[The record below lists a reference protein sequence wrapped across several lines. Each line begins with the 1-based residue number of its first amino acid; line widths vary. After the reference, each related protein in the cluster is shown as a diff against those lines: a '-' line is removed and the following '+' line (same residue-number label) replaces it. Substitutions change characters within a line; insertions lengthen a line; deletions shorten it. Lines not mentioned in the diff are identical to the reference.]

1 MFKTWLVSEEKNNA
15 LDSVQAALDVIG
27 FEPTVGSLADTTNSL
42 ISLMRA
48 ALSKESDQRKKHLIN
63 AGISA
68 VSMLPFA
75 DVAKLFKYRPARKAA
90 VAGARSLQGYAQ
102 QQKAAGRF

>member
-1 MFKTWLVSEEKNNA
+1 MFKTWLLSEEKKNA
-15 LDSVQAALDVIG
+15 LDAVQTALDVIG
-27 FEPTVGSLADTTNSL
+27 FEPTVGTVADTTNSL

-68 VSMLPFA
+68 VSTVPFS
-75 DVAKLFKYRPARKAA
+75 DVAKLFKYRPARKIA
-90 VAGARSLQGYAQ
+90 VQGARGLQGYAQ
-102 QQKAAGRF
+102 QQKLSGRF